1 MSNEG
6 NGNGS
11 GNNGNGG
18 GSPARRRTVRKAALL
33 AAVFAA
39 GALGGGAVV
48 TSTDAW
54 SHWGRWGGGG
64 FKGHHGNPAKWKG
77 HMEDHALFWLDRV
90 DATDEQREAV
100 RTIVGQAAED
110 LAGAVGEH
118 RTLRRKWLTELERPE
133 LDAEALEALRAQ
145 HLTLLDAKTRRALD
159 ALVAAGSVL
168 TEEQRAELVSMISWH
183 RDRRGK
189 RRHGSG
195 EG

>member
-6 NGNGS
+6 NGNG
-11 GNNGNGG
+11 NGSEGRG
-18 GSPARRRTVRKAALL
+18 RRRTGRKAALL
-33 AAVFAA
+33 AAVFVV
-39 GALGGGAVV
+39 GALGGGTVV
-48 TSTDAW
+48 MSTDAW

-64 FKGHHGNPAKWKG
+64 PMGQHGDPARWKG

-90 DATDEQREAV
+90 DATDEQREAI

-118 RTLRRKWLTELERPE
+118 RTLRRRWLTELERPE

-145 HLTLLDAKTRRALD
+145 HLALLDGKTRRALD

-168 TEEQRAELVSMISWH
+168 TAEQRAELVSMLSWH
-183 RDRRGK
+183 RDRRK
-189 RRHGSG
+189 ERRRGQG